1 MVGDVIA
8 DADGRMSKALDALRR
23 DLSTVRTGRA
33 NPALL
38 DRITVEAYGT
48 VSPLNQ
54 VAGISVPEPRML
66 VIQPWDKGTIPA
78 IEKAIQRSDLG
89 ITPSN
94 DGQII
99 RIALP
104 PLTED
109 RRKQL
114 VKVVHS
120 HIEDAK
126 VAIRNIRRDAMSS
139 VKELMN
145 EKMISEDDERR
156 AEGQVTELTKKYSDE
171 ADKMGKAKEHEVMEV

>member
-1 MVGDVIA
+1 MVEDVIS
-8 DADGRMSKALDALRR
+8 DAEGRMGKAIDALRR

-48 VSPLNQ
+48 ISPLNQ

-78 IEKAIQRSDLG
+78 IEKAIQKSDIG
-89 ITPSN
+89 VTPSN

-104 PLTED
+104 PLTEE
-109 RRKQL
+109 RRRQL

-126 VAIRNIRRDAMSS
+126 VSIRNIRRDAMSS

-145 EKMISEDDERR
+145 EKMISENDERR
-156 AEGQVTELTKKYSDE
+156 AEGQVTDLTKKFADE
-171 ADKMGKAKEHEVMEV
+171 ADRIGKEKEHEVMEV

>member
-1 MVGDVIA
+1 MVEDVIA
-8 DADGRMSKALDALRR
+8 DAESRMAKALDALRR

-48 VSPLNQ
+48 ISPLNQ

-66 VIQPWDKGTIPA
+66 VIQPWDKNTIPA
-78 IEKAIQRSDLG
+78 IEKAIQKSDIG

-104 PLTED
+104 PLTEE

-139 VKELMN
+139 VKELMG
-145 EKMISEDDERR
+145 EKMISENDERR
-156 AEGQVTELTKKYSDE
+156 AEGQVTELTKKFADE
-171 ADKMGKAKEHEVMEV
+171 ADRIGKAKEHEVMEV

>member
-1 MVGDVIA
+1 
-8 DADGRMSKALDALRR
+8 
-23 DLSTVRTGRA
+23 
-33 NPALL
+33 
-38 DRITVEAYGT
+38 
-48 VSPLNQ
+48 

-66 VIQPWDKGTIPA
+66 VIQPWDKNTIPA
-78 IEKAIQRSDLG
+78 IEKAIQKSDIG
-89 ITPSN
+89 VTPSN
-94 DGQII
+94 DGQVI

-104 PLTED
+104 PLTEE

-145 EKMISEDDERR
+145 EKMISENDERR
-156 AEGQVTELTKKYSDE
+156 AEGQVTEITKKFSEE
-171 ADKMGKAKEHEVMEV
+171 ADRIGKDKEHEVMEV